1 MINELGIFVAIEK
14 MKLTILKLNISIDE
28 IREKN
33 PQRVDL
39 IDSMTKSSSD
49 VSESLLTLRTLEK
62 EYRASLMLSNNL
74 TYQNLQLIQELN
86 EIKRKKEEN
95 EVNLAYITNLE
106 RENERLK
113 KDLETIL
120 KEI

>member
-1 MINELGIFVAIEK
+1 MINELDIYVAIEK
-14 MKLTILKLNISIDE
+14 LKLTILKINLSIDE

-33 PQRVDL
+33 PQRSDL

-74 TYQNLQLIQELN
+74 TYQNLTMLQELN
-86 EIKRKKEEN
+86 EIKKKKEEN
-95 EVNLAYITNLE
+95 DVNLAYITNLE

>member
-1 MINELGIFVAIEK
+1 MINELDIYVAIEK
-14 MKLTILKLNISIDE
+14 LKLTILKINLSVDE

-33 PQRVDL
+33 PQRSDL

-74 TYQNLQLIQELN
+74 TYQNLNMLQELN
-86 EIKRKKEEN
+86 EIKKKKEEN
-95 EVNLAYITNLE
+95 EVNLVYITNLE
-106 RENERLK
+106 RENEQLK

>member
-1 MINELGIFVAIEK
+1 MINELDIYVAIEK
-14 MKLTILKLNISIDE
+14 LKLTILKINLSVDE

-33 PQRVDL
+33 PQRSDL

-86 EIKRKKEEN
+86 EIKKKKEEN

>member
-1 MINELGIFVAIEK
+1 MINELYIYVAIEK

-28 IREKN
+28 IRQKN

-62 EYRASLMLSNNL
+62 EYRASSMLSNNL